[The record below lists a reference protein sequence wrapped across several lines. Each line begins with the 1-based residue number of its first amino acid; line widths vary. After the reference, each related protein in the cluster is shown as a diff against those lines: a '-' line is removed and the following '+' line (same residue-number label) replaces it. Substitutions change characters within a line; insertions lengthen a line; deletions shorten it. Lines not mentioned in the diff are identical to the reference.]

1 MDTKRVRRKSQKCRV
16 DRTCIAVAAKVRYQ
30 EVYKPLCDLA
40 NRNGTSKNYEI
51 IKAILKHLDWES
63 EEITKYLEDYSMY
76 RVRKKK
82 GETDSPNIMKDIP
95 PELRQGKYF

>member
-1 MDTKRVRRKSQKCRV
+1 MDTKRIRRKVIKYRV

-51 IKAILKHLDWES
+51 IKAILKHLEWEPT
-63 EEITKYLEDYSMY
+63 EIEKYLTDYSMY
-76 RVRKKK
+76 RARKKK
-82 GETDSPNIMKDIP
+82 GGDSPNIMKDIP
-95 PELRQGKYF
+95 EELRQGKYF